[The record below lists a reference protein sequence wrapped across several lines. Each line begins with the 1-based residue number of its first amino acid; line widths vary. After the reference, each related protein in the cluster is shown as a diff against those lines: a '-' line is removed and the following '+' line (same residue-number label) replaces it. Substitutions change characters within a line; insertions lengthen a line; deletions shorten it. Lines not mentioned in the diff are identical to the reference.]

1 MEFNLTTPAL
11 LFPAVSLLM
20 LAYTN
25 RFLAIAALIRNLH
38 STYKTAPDANIVAQL
53 RNLRHR
59 IILIRNM
66 QALGAVSVLLSVLCM
81 FMLFEG
87 WIVAGKFVFAVALVS
102 LMASLLLSLREIQ
115 LSINALNLQLNDM
128 EEHLR

>member
-38 STYKTAPDANIVAQL
+38 STYKTAPDDNIVAQL

-115 LSINALNLQLNDM
+115 LSINALNLHLNDM

>member
-38 STYKTAPDANIVAQL
+38 STYKTAPDDNIVAQL

-66 QALGAVSVLLSVLCM
+66 QALGTVSVLLSVLCM

-87 WIVAGKFVFAVALVS
+87 WTAAGKFVFAVALVS
-102 LMASLLLSLREIQ
+102 LMGSLLLSLREIQ
-115 LSINALNLQLNDM
+115 LSINALNLQVNDI